1 MWGRLID
8 LYADS
13 HSYVLFHAA
22 FAAAFG
28 DALKD
33 VDLKQTGTR

>member
-1 MWGRLID
+1 MD
-8 LYADS
+8 LFADPHRCVS
-13 HSYVLFHAA
+13 WHAA